1 MPAKGEAN
9 RRVLLWRLSQSLML
23 GVIYVISLTL
33 DKESAGR
40 VFFYMAVSQLAAN
53 GDLGFSTRVIQ
64 HFRFIRESAAEHQA
78 ASMNRFGWELTKIVL
93 AISAFTAAIA
103 IGITLFALG
112 AESVDL
118 LFVGLL
124 FLATIATWIL
134 LAAEGENGTRAVIDA
149 RLYSNLLSVVFIVVL
164 YFSNRPHEV
173 IYALCLP
180 LVLPAGYFSRQVFA
194 LFFGDKGR
202 SPARPARSGAS
213 ALFPYLPGMTLQSLC
228 WFISFSAVGIVA
240 TREFGLSQ
248 AAEIG
253 LTFGL
258 LNQVY
263 SMSAFFF
270 RARLTSFIDAV
281 RANDYPGV
289 SLILRESTAI
299 TTAIFAIGVLLIIAA
314 VVLDEYV
321 LRFGIS
327 GRLLAIPMLCFLG
340 FAWYART
347 LVDIAS
353 FVARALG
360 DEPFTLVA
368 VLHALL
374 VCLFFLAWQVLGYG
388 FGLAVYG
395 LLFGPVLF
403 ILHGAIALRR
413 LQRWRR

>member
-1 MPAKGEAN
+1 MPAAGEAN
-9 RRVLLWRLSQSLML
+9 RRVILWRLSQSLML

-53 GDLGFSTRVIQ
+53 ADLGFSTRVIQ
-64 HFRFIRESAAEHQA
+64 HLRLIRDSAAEHHA
-78 ASMNRFGWELTKIVL
+78 ASMHRFGWELMKIALVISVL
-93 AISAFTAAIA
+93 TAVIA
-103 IGITLFALG
+103 IGITQFALG
-112 AESVDL
+112 ARSIDL

-149 RLYSNLLSVVFIVVL
+149 RLYSNLLSVVFIVTL
-164 YFSNRPHEV
+164 YFSNHPHEV

-180 LVLPAGYFSRQVFA
+180 LVLPAGYFSHQVFR
-194 LFFGDKGR
+194 LFFGNTGR
-202 SPARPARSGAS
+202 SRALAAGSGAA
-213 ALFPYLPGMTLQSLC
+213 ALFPYLPGMTLQSMC

-281 RANDYPGV
+281 RAKDYPGV
-289 SLILRESTAI
+289 SVILRESTAI
-299 TTAIFAIGVLLIIAA
+299 TTAIFAFGVLLIIAVA
-314 VVLDEYV
+314 ALDEYV
-321 LRFGIS
+321 LRFGIAA
-327 GRLLAIPMLCFLG
+327 RLLAIPMLCFLG
-340 FAWYART
+340 LAWYART

-360 DEPFTLVA
+360 DEPFTLIA

-374 VCLFFLAWQVLGYG
+374 VCLFFLAWQVLGYA

-395 LLFGPVLF
+395 LLFGPLLF
-403 ILHGAIALRR
+403 LLHGAIALRR
-413 LQRWRR
+413 LQRWRH